1 MLSTLRTVVEPSYAK
16 AGVVISI
23 PILAF
28 AQGAYFL
35 INYRRNHGDAPYPVS
50 PSRGIVVVSPQD
62 SSSNTMLQ
70 QQQKLQRQSS
80 SGNEGE
86 KDEVRNGYDNLC
98 QSSNSN
104 NTGQT
109 TAKESH
115 NQLLSK
121 WKQNSNRNTNENLP
135 INNKIHETKQPLRI
149 FVVGDSLA
157 AGVGSTSGTPI
168 LPEAIARSLSKALGG
183 RPVHWTCYG
192 TPGASTSRIMKNIK
206 DFMEKDYQS
215 LLLQK
220 MDDEENFVL
229 EGIVTFFQ
237 QILLLLNRNKKKNQ
251 KKKKK
256 KEEEEEEEEENVIDN
271 TMLDKDEN
279 CANLVQ
285 KEEMSTSDSIILTSK
300 AKITYEFNKII
311 DGLKDTLNHSSLN
324 EKEAQEW
331 KQWNISLSPNSILK
345 ENVIQY
351 DVVIVLTGLNDLKS
365 IFLPFFQDADGT
377 NDDTFKEEL
386 RKVFHFVTKKKKIH
400 HHDVYCDD
408 RKERLR
414 LQNENDDD
422 HHHKEA
428 LVVVPALPT
437 HVLPMLQYPPLCWI
451 IHVLLQ
457 FMDEEKRALS
467 KEYPGSLLF
476 IEAPTVKMID
486 EIEKGE
492 YYLCAKRK
500 TEIVL
505 LALKDITLRVRDE
518 IKNLIRKH
526 KEHHDFKDNER
537 EIELHYEASK
547 HHNLSD
553 PIPDGIGS
561 KLVSIDGVHPNDD
574 GYDFWG
580 RHIAEGIIKELR
592 LKDE

>member
-1 MLSTLRTVVEPSYAK
+1 MLSTLRTVVKPSYAK

-23 PILAF
+23 PVLAF

-35 INYRRNHGDAPYPVS
+35 TNFRRNHGDAPYPAS
-50 PSRGIVVVSPQD
+50 PSRGIVIVSPQD
-62 SSSNTMLQ
+62 STSNTMLQ

-80 SGNEGE
+80 SGNGGE
-86 KDEVRNGYDNLC
+86 KVEVRNGCDNLR

-104 NTGQT
+104 NIGQT
-109 TAKESH
+109 TTRESH
-115 NQLLSK
+115 NKWLSI
-121 WKQNSNRNTNENLP
+121 WKQNNNRNTNENLP
-135 INNKIHETKQPLRI
+135 INNNIHDTKQPLRI

-192 TPGASTSRIMKNIK
+192 TPGASTSRIMKDIK
-206 DFMEKDYQS
+206 NLMEKDYQS

-220 MDDEENFVL
+220 MDDEKKFVL
-229 EGIVTFFQ
+229 EGILSFFQ
-237 QILLLLNRNKKKNQ
+237 QILQLLN

-256 KEEEEEEEEENVIDN
+256 DEEEEKKKVIDN
-271 TMLDKDEN
+271 TMLYKDEN
-279 CANLVQ
+279 CTNSVK

-311 DGLKDTLNHSSLN
+311 DGLKNKLNHSSLN

-331 KQWNISLSPNSILK
+331 KQWNSRLSPNPILK
-345 ENVIQY
+345 ENVGQY

-365 IFLPFFQDADGT
+365 IFLPFLQDANGT
-377 NDDTFKEEL
+377 NDGAFKEEL
-386 RKVFHFVTKKKKIH
+386 RKVLHFLTKKIH
-400 HHDVYCDD
+400 HHDVCCDD
-408 RKERLR
+408 GKERLR
-414 LQNENDDD
+414 NQNENDDD
-422 HHHKEA
+422 HHHKGA

-437 HVLPMLQYPPLCWI
+437 LVLPMFQYPPLCWI

-467 KEYPGSLLF
+467 KEHPGSLLF

-486 EIEKGE
+486 KIEKGE
-492 YYLCAKRK
+492 YFLCAKRK
-500 TEIVL
+500 TETVR
-505 LALKDITLRVRDE
+505 LALKDITLRVRHE
-518 IKNLIRKH
+518 IEILIRKH
-526 KEHHDFKDNER
+526 KEHHDFKDDER
-537 EIELHYEASK
+537 EIELYYEASK

-592 LKDE
+592 LKNEHN